1 MPIWLNDLTDYLHE
15 LTRRLHSLFAPPG
28 ATCLT
33 CGTRAILSKIYPGV
47 CTRCVQQIPWIRT
60 IRCLRCGRGIGC
72 PDCVRPHMQNR
83 SFILNRSAVQYNA
96 LMKEWISMYKFRG
109 HERYAPLL
117 TSLLIQ
123 AFQAMSE
130 ELNPVLAKEPL
141 APAARPATPAQS
153 HMDASSHPCNSG
165 ALTNALVHRPGGGDV
180 NNNSPVH
187 RLGSRQS
194 ISTPVH
200 SPNLFAPVHIHAQL
214 NSQSPY
220 ASYTHAHPGAAR
232 RNRQSLL
239 QNNKPRWRPDVVTY
253 VPVSN
258 ERLAERGF
266 NQAERLA
273 SGLAAA
279 CRLPVVD
286 LLQRRINTTKQSFK
300 TRGERIQTM
309 QDAFSMQPGGT
320 EIMVDLYRASNE
332 NMPKNMHLQPAN
344 SYTIGKGI
352 SSHITSTTQDW
363 PLTPLRLLLI
373 DDIYTTGSTLDAC
386 GQVILKAGFSMN
398 LPIEIYTLTLARS

>member
-1 MPIWLNDLTDYLHE
+1 MPIWLNDLTDYLHQ
-15 LTRRLHSLFAPPG
+15 LTHRLHNLLAPPG

-33 CGTRAILSKIYPGV
+33 CGTRAILSTIYPEV

-96 LMKEWISMYKFRG
+96 LMKEWIGMYKFRG

-130 ELNPVLAKEPL
+130 ELNPVLAKETL

-153 HMDASSHPCNSG
+153 HMDASPHPYNSS
-165 ALTNALVHRPGGGDV
+165 ASTNALVHRPSGGDV
-180 NNNSPVH
+180 NNNAPVH
-187 RLGSRQS
+187 RPGSLQS
-194 ISTPVH
+194 FSAPVQ
-200 SPNLFAPVHIHAQL
+200 SPAVFAPANTHAQHHTT
-214 NSQSPY
+214 Y
-220 ASYTHAHPGAAR
+220 ACYTHAHPGAAP

-239 QNNKPRWRPDVVTY
+239 QNNKPRWRPDAVTY

-279 CRLPVVD
+279 YRLPVVD

-320 EIMVDLYRASNE
+320 EIMADLYIASNE
-332 NMPKNMHLQPAN
+332 TMPKNMYSQPVN
-344 SYTIGKGI
+344 SYTIGKEA

-363 PLTPLRLLLI
+363 RLTPLRLLLI

>member
-1 MPIWLNDLTDYLHE
+1 MSNWLSSITDHVHQLTH
-15 LTRRLHSLFAPPG
+15 RLHGLLAPPG

-33 CGTRAILSKIYPGV
+33 CGTRAILSPIYPGI
-47 CTRCVQQIPWIRT
+47 CPRCVQQIPWIRS

-83 SFILNRSAVQYNA
+83 SFICNRSAVQYNA
-96 LMKEWISMYKFRG
+96 LMKEWIGMYKFRG

-117 TSLLIQ
+117 TALTVQ

-130 ELNPVLAKEPL
+130 ELNPVLAKETLAPL
-141 APAARPATPAQS
+141 AYPATPAQYQV
-153 HMDASSHPCNSG
+153 AANSHPPGSS
-165 ALTNALVHRPGGGDV
+165 ASTNALVHRPNGRV
-180 NNNSPVH
+180 TTPAPVH
-187 RLGSRQS
+187 LP
-194 ISTPVH
+194 TA
-200 SPNLFAPVHIHAQL
+200 LAPVHIQAQP
-214 NSQSPY
+214 NNHSSDAY
-220 ASYTHAHPGAAR
+220 YTHAHPGAAT

-239 QNNKPRWRPDVVTY
+239 QNNKPRWRPDAVTY

-273 SGLAAA
+273 AGLAAA
-279 CRLPVVD
+279 VRLPVVD

-309 QDAFSMQPGGT
+309 QDAFAMQPDGL
-320 EIMVDLYRASNE
+320 ELIYDLYQANSQFAQKE
-332 NMPKNMHLQPAN
+332 MHSQPAN
-344 SYTIGKGI
+344 SSTIGQGA
-352 SSHITSTTQDW
+352 SSNFRPTKQGWEIG
-363 PLTPLRLLLI
+363 PLRLLML

-386 GQVILKAGFSMN
+386 GQVILNAGYSIN

>member
-1 MPIWLNDLTDYLHE
+1 
-15 LTRRLHSLFAPPG
+15 
-28 ATCLT
+28 
-33 CGTRAILSKIYPGV
+33 
-47 CTRCVQQIPWIRT
+47 
-60 IRCLRCGRGIGC
+60 
-72 PDCVRPHMQNR
+72 MQNR

-96 LMKEWISMYKFRG
+96 LMKEWIGMYKFRG

-130 ELNPVLAKEPL
+130 ELNPVLAKETL
-141 APAARPATPAQS
+141 APVAHPATPAQS
-153 HMDASSHPCNSG
+153 HMDASSHPYNSS
-165 ALTNALVHRPGGGDV
+165 ASTNALVHRPG
-180 NNNSPVH
+180 SC
-187 RLGSRQS
+187 QS

-200 SPNLFAPVHIHAQL
+200 SPNLFAPVHINAQL
-214 NSQSPY
+214 NSHSPY
-220 ASYTHAHPGAAR
+220 ASYTHAHPGVAP

-258 ERLAERGF
+258 QRLAERGF

-309 QDAFSMQPGGT
+309 QDAFSMQRGGT
-320 EIMVDLYRASNE
+320 EIMADLYRASNE
-332 NMPKNMHLQPAN
+332 TMPKNMHSQPAN
-344 SYTIGKGI
+344 SYTIGQGI
-352 SSHITSTTQDW
+352 SSHITPSTQDW